1 MVVDLIDL
9 HCHILPGIDDGA
21 LDLADSLAM
30 GRVAAGDGIETIAA
44 TPHIRH
50 DHDVRIAELPERVA
64 GVNAELGRNE
74 VPVTVVTGG
83 EVAETALEGL
93 DEEELGAVTLG
104 GGGWILLE
112 PRPGPLG
119 DSLLAAVTGL
129 RERGFGALIA
139 HPERHVSAD
148 MIDRIKELIGAG
160 ALIQAPRPTSSRARR
175 AGECSPWRLP
185 G

>member
-1 MVVDLIDL
+1 MIDL

-21 LDLADSLAM
+21 FDLADSLAM

-64 GVNAELGRNE
+64 VVNDELRRNE
-74 VPVTVVTGG
+74 IPVSVVTGG

-93 DEEELGAVTLG
+93 DEDELRAVTLG

-129 RERGFGALIA
+129 RERGVRG
-139 HPERHVSAD
+139 P
-148 MIDRIKELIGAG
+148 DR
-160 ALIQAPRPTSSRARR
+160 SSRAPRLRRHAREDPGADRGRR
-175 AGECSPWRLP
+175 ADPVHGGLPRLGP
-185 G
+185 AA